1 MREAGL
7 GIDIGN
13 GSISIVVV
21 EGENI
26 IYKDYRLHRG
36 ELYQNLVDMLG
47 QVETS
52 CGDRILYAA
61 VNPGAVCLYP
71 GIQKKVQINRIS
83 SLLEGQRMLYPDA
96 GSIVEMGAQNSCFL
110 TGIRERETLSYAMNG
125 ECAAGT
131 GAFFEDQMYR
141 LGLPLSAYSEYVR
154 RAKSVP
160 RLAGRCSVFAK
171 TDLIHR
177 QQEGVP
183 VEDILLGLSYA
194 VIRNFKSAVV
204 RKLPVQPPVLVTGGV
219 VYNEGVRLAICDIFG
234 LNEEELLCGEE
245 GAVVSAA
252 GIAACACH
260 GKLAF
265 DWKHPVRREVAD
277 EEQKRKALPR
287 YDYEKE
293 ALHRTRPLHG
303 GEKLWLGI
311 DVGSTST
318 NLVLTGEDGAVI
330 DDLYLRTRGNPLG
343 AVQQGMA
350 QLKQKYGEALTWE
363 GIGVTGSG
371 RYYIAEK
378 TGAGT
383 VLDEITAQA
392 RAAAHL
398 CPEVDTVFEIGGQDS
413 KYISIRDGQVVDFEM
428 NKVCAAGTGSFVE
441 EQANRMEVSLEEI
454 GNSALKANVP
464 IDLGERCTVLMESK
478 IAAELAAG
486 TDKEDICAGLCR
498 SIVRNYLNRVVG
510 NKRKGEHICLQGGV
524 VHNEGIVAAFYEV
537 FGERLHITPF
547 YDVTGAYG
555 AALAAKEQ
563 GGTSQKESIR
573 NEENYRKSQKWFLA
587 GYDGTL
593 LPGKKT
599 VGIPRALM
607 IYKFF
612 PMAYQYFK
620 TLGFN
625 VLLSPETDDKIIALG
640 QEMAAE
646 ETCYPVKLLHGHMEW
661 LARKKV
667 DYIFIPC
674 IHTIRHET
682 SGVAHNYGCVYMQT
696 APRIVASVL
705 GLSERGVELI
715 CPVLDLDMGKPQLA
729 GAMIKAGQ
737 ELGCDKARCA
747 AALAKGAA
755 AMVRCEKNSEKLGA
769 QILDEL
775 KPEDKV
781 LVLITRN
788 YGVSDPVLNM
798 GIPGELLKRGCRV
811 LTLSHL
817 KGHDVDLSGHYPNL
831 YWPFAQHIL
840 SGAKIIKEH
849 PNLYAVYLTNHGCGP
864 DGMISH
870 LFAEIMGD
878 KPYLKIEVDEHQS
891 KVGVITRIEAFLN
904 SLSHVENCT
913 ERAIL
918 PEAAVLSGRLRDGKK
933 DTKDTKDTKDMK
945 EPQQETVYLPPLSV
959 YTEWM
964 ALYLNQKGK
973 RTAVLPDYTAQDLHA
988 GKAYSTAKEYC
999 TFSAAAGQIANRLQE
1014 TDGEEKQFLVFQTEG
1029 AEADGMVPEILRAVL
1044 DADGKRAHLVTPF
1057 LEQLLFAEEA
1067 DILWQVLLLGDAW
1080 HCLDEE
1086 WREKVR
1092 ASFREKTAAPD
1103 AWSREWTKSLLQEWA
1118 VYVTEDRQL
1127 LLAGDPIVLHSAY
1140 LNQNM
1145 EEAVR
1150 KHAFVPVYMPLSE
1163 YLWFL
1168 AAESG
1173 RKIPEHFTEQLH
1185 EFMQIYRGVY
1195 GSWKQPDERLQ
1206 EIREKFPLVHGANL
1220 RYLCSLMEQEL
1231 SHGKGMILVSPE
1243 YANYASVMEMLRTGS
1258 KYPLLHAR
1266 ADGNE
1271 EAEEVERREIFLGLL
1286 E

>member
-1 MREAGL
+1 MRKAGL

-864 DGMISH
+864 DTMLSH
-870 LFAEIMGD
+870 LFKQEMGD
-878 KPYLKIEVDEHQS
+878 KPYLQIEVDEHFS
-891 KVGVITRIEAFLN
+891 NVGVITRIEAFLN
-904 SLSHVENCT
+904 SLNHRPVEV
-913 ERAIL
+913 L
-918 PEAAVLSGRLRDGKK
+918 PKDFVLEQVEIHPCHLPAVPEK
-933 DTKDTKDTKDMK
+933 DF
-945 EPQQETVYLPPLSV
+945 PLWLPPLG
-959 YTEWM
+959 E
-964 ALYLNQKGK
+964 
-973 RTAVLPDYTAQDLHA
+973 YTASLTGYFRAQGVDAHA
-988 GKAYSTAKEYC
+988 LPHLSAHALSLGRAETGAKEYLP
-999 TFSAAAGQIANRLQE
+999 FPALLGSILAERKNDHAHA
-1014 TDGEEKQFLVFQTEG
+1014 QFLIPQTQG
-1029 AEADGMVPEILRAVL
+1029 AEADGQYARVIRAVL
-1044 DADGKRAHLVTPF
+1044 DRRKEQNAQLISPMLETLPEMAQNCDALFRA
-1057 LEQLLFAEEA
+1057 
-1067 DILWQVLLLGDAW
+1067 
-1080 HCLDEE
+1080 
-1086 WREKVR
+1086 
-1092 ASFREKTAAPD
+1092 
-1103 AWSREWTKSLLQEWA
+1103 
-1118 VYVTEDRQL
+1118 
-1127 LLAGDPIVLHSAY
+1127 LLAGDILYAAPADKRADISAQWDALPGWEQLHTAAREIGALLTKGRRIAAVGTPLCLTELDSGVLAA
-1140 LNQNM
+1140 L
-1145 EEAVR
+1145 EAEGEQVLR
-1150 KHAFVPVYMPLSE
+1150 APLSE
-1163 YLWFL
+1163 ALWFL
-1168 AAESG
+1168 WKDNLDENKPSAGWLDQMQRQMQTLGNELGAQSAFAEDAETLFLIADSALPNFSGGNGRYRYAKAVELSG
-1173 RKIPEHFTEQLH
+1173 RTNAVLTLAP
-1185 EFMQIYRGVY
+1185 
-1195 GSWKQPDERLQ
+1195 
-1206 EIREKFPLVHGANL
+1206 
-1220 RYLCSLMEQEL
+1220 RYENTA
-1231 SHGKGMILVSPE
+1231 MILDMRGLHDACSAPLFQLSLDNDWDE
-1243 YANYASVMEMLRTGS
+1243 TAWSRLRS
-1258 KYPLLHAR
+1258 
-1266 ADGNE
+1266 
-1271 EAEEVERREIFLGLL
+1271 FLYYC
-1286 E
+1286 

>member
-13 GSISIVVV
+13 GSISIAVV

-52 CGDRILYAA
+52 CGGRILYAA

-71 GIQKKVQINRIS
+71 GIQKEVQINRIS

-110 TGIRERETLSYAMNG
+110 TGIRAGETLSYAMNG

-219 VYNEGVRLAICDIFG
+219 VYNEGVRRAICDIFG
-234 LNEEELLCGEE
+234 LN
-245 GAVVSAA
+245 
-252 GIAACACH
+252 
-260 GKLAF
+260 
-265 DWKHPVRREVAD
+265 
-277 EEQKRKALPR
+277 
-287 YDYEKE
+287 
-293 ALHRTRPLHG
+293 
-303 GEKLWLGI
+303 
-311 DVGSTST
+311 
-318 NLVLTGEDGAVI
+318 
-330 DDLYLRTRGNPLG
+330 
-343 AVQQGMA
+343 
-350 QLKQKYGEALTWE
+350 
-363 GIGVTGSG
+363 
-371 RYYIAEK
+371 
-378 TGAGT
+378 
-383 VLDEITAQA
+383 
-392 RAAAHL
+392 
-398 CPEVDTVFEIGGQDS
+398 
-413 KYISIRDGQVVDFEM
+413 
-428 NKVCAAGTGSFVE
+428 
-441 EQANRMEVSLEEI
+441 
-454 GNSALKANVP
+454 
-464 IDLGERCTVLMESK
+464 
-478 IAAELAAG
+478 
-486 TDKEDICAGLCR
+486 ICAGLCR

-510 NKRKGEHICLQGGV
+510 NKHKGEHICLQGGV

-705 GLSERGVELI
+705 GLSERGMELI

-729 GAMIKAGQ
+729 GAMIKAG
-737 ELGCDKARCA
+737 EKLGCDKARCA

-798 GIPGELLKRGCRV
+798 GIPEELLKRGCKV

-904 SLSHVENCT
+904 SLSNVENRT
-913 ERAIL
+913 ERAGL
-918 PEAAVLSGRLRDGKK
+918 PETAVLSGRLLDGKR
-933 DTKDTKDTKDMK
+933 DTKDTKDTK
-945 EPQQETVYLPPLSV
+945 ESQQKMVYLPPLSV

-964 ALYLNQKGK
+964 ALFLNQKEK

-1029 AEADGMVPEILRAVL
+1029 AETDGMVPEVLRAVL
-1044 DADGKRAHLVTPF
+1044 NADGKRAHLVTPF

-1231 SHGKGMILVSPE
+1231 PRGKGMILVSPE

-1271 EAEEVERREIFLGLL
+1271 EAEEVERREIFLGLQ
-1286 E
+1286 EQ